1 MAKEL
6 LLAIDVGTQSTRA
19 LIFDL
24 QGNLLFKTKIPL
36 PVYNAPKP
44 GWAELD
50 PQRFWES
57 LCQACQQL
65 WATPGVEKDQI
76 AGVAITTQRNVLI
89 NLDRQGSPLRPAI
102 HWSDQRRTSGLP
114 NVGGVW
120 GLLFALSGM
129 MGTIRY
135 LQAEA
140 KTNWVRTYQPEIWNK
155 TAKIM
160 LLSGYLTYRMTGQY
174 RDSTACQVAHLP
186 FDYKKHAWAGKLDW
200 KWKAVPMEPEM
211 LVDLVP
217 PTALLGEVTP
227 RASEETG
234 IPAGLPLIAAAA
246 DKACE
251 VLGSGTLASNTCC
264 LSYGTAAT
272 INTIHQRYIEVI
284 PLIPPYPAAV
294 PGSYS
299 LEIQLFR
306 GYWMVS
312 WFLRE
317 FGHNEQR
324 LAKERGVAPEELFDD
339 LVNSVPAGSMGL
351 TLQPYWAPGLKSPGP
366 DAKGAMI
373 GFGGVHTRAHIYR
386 AMLEGL
392 AYALREG
399 AERTSKRSG
408 VPITEVRVAGG
419 GSQSDAAAQL
429 TADIFGMPV
438 SRPHVYEASGLGAAI
453 DLAVGLKLKAS
464 FESAVADMTRISRT
478 FEPNLE
484 NHKLYDDLYRRV
496 YLKMYDRLA
505 PLYKEI
511 QDITGYPA
519 KD

>member
-57 LCQACQQL
+57 LCQACQRL

-227 RASEETG
+227 QASEETG

-251 VLGSGTLASNTCC
+251 VLGSGTLAPNTCC

>member
-1 MAKEL
+1 
-6 LLAIDVGTQSTRA
+6 
-19 LIFDL
+19 
-24 QGNLLFKTKIPL
+24 
-36 PVYNAPKP
+36 
-44 GWAELD
+44 
-50 PQRFWES
+50 
-57 LCQACQQL
+57 
-65 WATPGVEKDQI
+65 VEKDQI

-120 GLLFALSGM
+120 GLIFALSGM

>member
-57 LCQACQQL
+57 LCQACQRL

>member
-57 LCQACQQL
+57 LCQACQRL

-120 GLLFALSGM
+120 GLIFALSGM

-200 KWKAVPMEPEM
+200 KWKAVPMEPGM

-217 PTALLGEVTP
+217 PTALLGEITP
-227 RASEETG
+227 QASEETG

>member
-1 MAKEL
+1 
-6 LLAIDVGTQSTRA
+6 
-19 LIFDL
+19 
-24 QGNLLFKTKIPL
+24 
-36 PVYNAPKP
+36 
-44 GWAELD
+44 
-50 PQRFWES
+50 
-57 LCQACQQL
+57 
-65 WATPGVEKDQI
+65 
-76 AGVAITTQRNVLI
+76 VLI

>member
-57 LCQACQQL
+57 LCQACQRL

-120 GLLFALSGM
+120 GLIFALSGM

-429 TADIFGMPV
+429 TADIF
-438 SRPHVYEASGLGAAI
+438 
-453 DLAVGLKLKAS
+453 
-464 FESAVADMTRISRT
+464 
-478 FEPNLE
+478 
-484 NHKLYDDLYRRV
+484 
-496 YLKMYDRLA
+496 
-505 PLYKEI
+505 
-511 QDITGYPA
+511 
-519 KD
+519 

>member
-1 MAKEL
+1 MAKEQ

-24 QGNLLFKTKIPL
+24 QGNLLFKAQIPL
-36 PVYNAPKP
+36 PAYDAPKP
-44 GWAELD
+44 GWAELE
-50 PQRFWES
+50 PAVFWVS

-65 WATPGVEKDQI
+65 WTMPGVDKGQI

-89 NLDRQGSPLRPAI
+89 NLDKSGNPLRPAI
-102 HWSDQRRTSGLP
+102 HWSDQRRTPGLP
-114 NVGGVW
+114 NVGGMW
-120 GLLFALSGM
+120 GVLFSLSGM
-129 MGTIRY
+129 TDTIRY
-135 LQAEA
+135 LQSEA
-140 KTNWVRTYQPEIWNK
+140 KTNWIRTNQPEIWGK
-155 TAKIM
+155 TAKIV
-160 LLSGYLTYRMTGQY
+160 LLSGYLTHRMTGKFV
-174 RDSTACQVAHLP
+174 DSVGCQVAHLP
-186 FDYKKHAWAGKLDW
+186 FDYKNHRWAGKLDW
-200 KWKAVPMEPEM
+200 KWKAVPVEPEM

-217 PTALLGEVTP
+217 PAGLLGEITSQ
-227 RASEETG
+227 ASEDTG
-234 IPAGLPLIAAAA
+234 IPVGLPVISAAA

-251 VLGSGTLASNTCC
+251 VLGAGTLASNICC

-272 INTIHQRYIEVI
+272 INTIHQRYVEVV

-324 LAKERGVAPEELFDD
+324 LAQERGVVPEALFDD
-339 LVNSVPAGSMGL
+339 LVKSVPAGSMGL
-351 TLQPYWAPGLKSPGP
+351 MLQPYWAPGLKSPGP
-366 DAKGAMI
+366 DAKGAVI
-373 GFGGVHTRAHIYR
+373 GFSGVHTRAHIYR
-386 AMLEGL
+386 AILEGL

-419 GSQSDAAAQL
+419 GSQSDAALHL
-429 TADIFGMPV
+429 TADIFGLPV

-453 DLAVGLKLKAS
+453 DLAVGLKLQPS
-464 FESAVADMTRISRT
+464 FENAVAEMTRISRT
-478 FEPNLE
+478 FEPNPE
-484 NHKLYDDLYRRV
+484 NHKLYDELYNRV
-496 YLKMYDRLA
+496 YLKMYNRLG

>member
-1 MAKEL
+1 MTKEHL
-6 LLAIDVGTQSTRA
+6 LSIDVGTQSTRA

-24 QGNLLFKTKIPL
+24 QGNLLFKSQVPL
-36 PVYNAPKP
+36 PEYSAPKP
-44 GWAELD
+44 GWAELE
-50 PQRFWES
+50 PSLFWES
-57 LCQACQQL
+57 LCNACQQL
-65 WATPGVEKDQI
+65 WAIPGVDKEKI

-89 NLDRQGSPLRPAI
+89 NLDKDGHPLRPSI
-102 HWSDQRRTSGLP
+102 HWSDQRRTDGLP
-114 NVGGVW
+114 NLGGVW
-120 GLLFALSGM
+120 GALFAVSGM
-129 MGTIRY
+129 TNTIRY
-135 LQAEA
+135 LQSEA
-140 KTNWVRTYQPEIWNK
+140 KTNWIRTHQPEIWAK
-155 TAKIM
+155 TAKIV
-160 LLSGYLTYRMTGQY
+160 LLSGYLTHCLTDKFV
-174 RDSTACQVAHLP
+174 DSTACQVAHLP
-186 FDYKKHAWAGKLDW
+186 FDYKKHQWAGKFDW
-200 KWKAVPMEPEM
+200 KWKAVPVEPEL
-211 LVDLVP
+211 LVELIP
-217 PTALLGEVTP
+217 PANLLGEITSQ
-227 RASEETG
+227 ASEETG

-251 VLGSGTLASNTCC
+251 VLGSGTLASNICC
-264 LSYGTAAT
+264 LSYGSAAT
-272 INTIHQRYIEVI
+272 INTIHQRYIEVV

-312 WFLRE
+312 WFLKE

-324 LAKERGVAPEELFDD
+324 LARERGIAPEFLFDD

-366 DAKGAMI
+366 EAKGAVI

-386 AMLEGL
+386 AVLEGL

-408 VPITEVRVAGG
+408 VPITEVRISGG

-453 DLAVGLKLKAS
+453 DLAVGLKLKPS
-464 FESAVADMTRISRT
+464 FETAVSEMTRISST
-478 FEPNLE
+478 FEPNQE
-484 NHKLYDDLYRRV
+484 NYKLYDELYRRV
-496 YLKMYDRLA
+496 YLKMYSRLE

-519 KD
+519 SD

>member
-57 LCQACQQL
+57 LCQACQRL

-272 INTIHQRYIEVI
+272 INTIPQRYIEVI

>member
-24 QGNLLFKTKIPL
+24 QGDLLFKTKIPL

-57 LCQACQQL
+57 LCQACQRL

-120 GLLFALSGM
+120 GLIFALSGM

>member
-1 MAKEL
+1 MW
-6 LLAIDVGTQSTRA
+6 AI
-19 LIFDL
+19 
-24 QGNLLFKTKIPL
+24 
-36 PVYNAPKP
+36 
-44 GWAELD
+44 
-50 PQRFWES
+50 
-57 LCQACQQL
+57 
-65 WATPGVEKDQI
+65 
-76 AGVAITTQRNVLI
+76 
-89 NLDRQGSPLRPAI
+89 
-102 HWSDQRRTSGLP
+102 
-114 NVGGVW
+114 
-120 GLLFALSGM
+120 SGM
-129 MGTIRY
+129 TDTIRY
-135 LQAEA
+135 LQSEA
-140 KTNWVRTYQPEIWNK
+140 KTNWIQTHQPEIWNQ
-155 TAKIM
+155 TAKIV
-160 LLSGYLTYRMTGQY
+160 LLSGYLTHLMTGKFV
-174 RDSTACQVAHLP
+174 DSTGCQVTHLP
-186 FDYKKHAWAGKLDW
+186 FDYKKHAWAGKFDW
-200 KWKAVPMEPEM
+200 KWKAVPVEPEM
-211 LVDLVP
+211 LIDLVP
-217 PTALLGEVTP
+217 PAGLLGEVTSQ
-227 RASEETG
+227 ASEATG
-234 IPAGLPLIAAAA
+234 IPAGLPLISAAA

-251 VLGSGTLASNTCC
+251 VLGTGTLASNICC

-272 INTIHQRYIEVI
+272 INTIHQKYIEVI

-324 LAKERGVAPEELFDD
+324 LAKERGIMPEELFDD

-351 TLQPYWAPGLKSPGP
+351 MLQPYWGPGLKSPGP

-386 AMLEGL
+386 AILEGL

-438 SRPHVYEASGLGAAI
+438 SRPRDYEASGLGAAM
-453 DLAVGLKLKAS
+453 DLAVGLKLQPS
-464 FESAVADMTRISRT
+464 FESAVAEMTRISRT
-478 FEPNLE
+478 FEPNAE
-484 NHKLYDDLYRRV
+484 NHKLYDELYNRV

>member
-57 LCQACQQL
+57 LCQACQRL

-246 DKACE
+246 E
-251 VLGSGTLASNTCC
+251 LGRPT
-264 LSYGTAAT
+264 
-272 INTIHQRYIEVI
+272 I
-284 PLIPPYPAAV
+284 PLFILDGESQGSWRPGAA
-294 PGSYS
+294 SRWWLHHS
-299 LEIQLFR
+299 LE
-306 GYWMVS
+306 
-312 WFLRE
+312 
-317 FGHNEQR
+317 
-324 LAKERGVAPEELFDD
+324 
-339 LVNSVPAGSMGL
+339 
-351 TLQPYWAPGLKSPGP
+351 
-366 DAKGAMI
+366 
-373 GFGGVHTRAHIYR
+373 
-386 AMLEGL
+386 
-392 AYALREG
+392 ALG
-399 AERTSKRSG
+399 RS
-408 VPITEVRVAGG
+408 
-419 GSQSDAAAQL
+419 L
-429 TADIFGMPV
+429 
-438 SRPHVYEASGLGAAI
+438 AAI
-453 DLAVGLKLKAS
+453 GL
-464 FESAVADMTRISRT
+464 
-478 FEPNLE
+478 
-484 NHKLYDDLYRRV
+484 
-496 YLKMYDRLA
+496 
-505 PLYKEI
+505 PLVLLSLI
-511 QDITGYPA
+511 HI
-519 KD
+519 

>member
-57 LCQACQQL
+57 LCQACQRL

-120 GLLFALSGM
+120 GLIFALSGM

-217 PTALLGEVTP
+217 PTALLGEITP
-227 RASEETG
+227 QASEETG

>member
-44 GWAELD
+44 GWAELE

-57 LCQACQQL
+57 LCQACQRL

>member
-57 LCQACQQL
+57 LCQACQRL

-200 KWKAVPMEPEM
+200 KWKAVPMEPGM

-217 PTALLGEVTP
+217 PTALLGEITP
-227 RASEETG
+227 QASEETG

>member
-1 MAKEL
+1 MTKEHL
-6 LLAIDVGTQSTRA
+6 LSIDVGTQSTRA

-24 QGNLLFKTKIPL
+24 QGNLLFKSQVPL
-36 PVYNAPKP
+36 PEYSAPKP
-44 GWAELD
+44 GWAELE
-50 PQRFWES
+50 PSLFWES
-57 LCQACQQL
+57 LCNACQQL
-65 WATPGVEKDQI
+65 WAIPGVDKEKI

-89 NLDRQGSPLRPAI
+89 NLDKDGHPLRPSI
-102 HWSDQRRTSGLP
+102 HWSDQRRTDGLP
-114 NVGGVW
+114 NLGGVW
-120 GLLFALSGM
+120 GALFAVSGM
-129 MGTIRY
+129 TNTIRY
-135 LQAEA
+135 LQSEA
-140 KTNWVRTYQPEIWNK
+140 KTNWIRTHQPEIWAK
-155 TAKIM
+155 TAKIV
-160 LLSGYLTYRMTGQY
+160 LLSGYLTHCLTDKFV
-174 RDSTACQVAHLP
+174 DSTACQVAHLP
-186 FDYKKHAWAGKLDW
+186 FDYKKHQWAGKFDW
-200 KWKAVPMEPEM
+200 KWKAVPVEPEL
-211 LVDLVP
+211 LVELIP
-217 PTALLGEVTP
+217 PANLLGEITSQ
-227 RASEETG
+227 ASEDTG

-251 VLGSGTLASNTCC
+251 VLGSGTLASNICC
-264 LSYGTAAT
+264 LSYGSAAT
-272 INTIHQRYIEVI
+272 INTIHQRYIEVV

-306 GYWMVS
+306 GYWIVS
-312 WFLRE
+312 WFLKE

-324 LAKERGVAPEELFDD
+324 LASERGIAPEFLFDD

-366 DAKGAMI
+366 EAKGAVI

-386 AMLEGL
+386 AILEGL

-408 VPITEVRVAGG
+408 VPITEVRLSGG
-419 GSQSDAAAQL
+419 GSQSDAATQL

-453 DLAVGLKLKAS
+453 DLAVGLKLKPS
-464 FESAVADMTRISRT
+464 FETAVSEMTRISST
-478 FEPNLE
+478 FEPDQE
-484 NHKLYDDLYRRV
+484 NHKLYEELYRRV
-496 YLKMYDRLA
+496 YLKMYSRLE

-519 KD
+519 SD

>member
-1 MAKEL
+1 MAKEQ

-24 QGNLLFKTKIPL
+24 KGNLLFKAQIPL
-36 PVYNAPKP
+36 PAYSAPKP
-44 GWAELD
+44 GWAELE
-50 PQRFWES
+50 PVLFWES

-65 WATPGVEKDQI
+65 WATPGVDKEQI

-89 NLDRQGSPLRPAI
+89 NLDKDGNPLRPAI
-102 HWSDQRRTSGLP
+102 HWLDQRRTAGLP
-114 NVGGVW
+114 NVGGIW
-120 GLLFALSGM
+120 GVLFTLSGM
-129 MGTIRY
+129 MDTIRY
-135 LQAEA
+135 LQSEA
-140 KTNWVRTYQPEIWNK
+140 KTNWIRTHQPEIWSQ
-155 TAKIM
+155 TAKIV
-160 LLSGYLTYRMTGQY
+160 LLSGFLTHRMTGKFV
-174 RDSTACQVAHLP
+174 DSTGCQVAHLP
-186 FDYKKHAWAGKLDW
+186 FDYKKHAWAGKFDW
-200 KWKAVPMEPEM
+200 KWKAVPVEPEM
-211 LVDLVP
+211 LIDLVP
-217 PTALLGEVTP
+217 PAGLLGEVTSQ
-227 RASEETG
+227 ASEETG
-234 IPAGLPLIAAAA
+234 IPAGLPLISAAA

-251 VLGSGTLASNTCC
+251 VLGTGTLASNICC
-264 LSYGTAAT
+264 LSYGTSAT

-324 LAKERGVAPEELFDD
+324 LAKDRGVVPEELFDD

-366 DAKGAMI
+366 DAKGAII
-373 GFGGVHTRAHIYR
+373 GFGGVHTRAHTYR
-386 AMLEGL
+386 AILEGL

-419 GSQSDAAAQL
+419 GSQSDTTAQL

-438 SRPHVYEASGLGAAI
+438 SRPHAYEASGLGAAM
-453 DLAVGLKLKAS
+453 DLAVGLKLQPS
-464 FESAVADMTRISRT
+464 FESAIADMTRISRT

-484 NHKLYDDLYRRV
+484 NHKLYDDLYKRV

>member
-24 QGNLLFKTKIPL
+24 QGDLLFKTKIPL

-57 LCQACQQL
+57 LCQACQRL

-200 KWKAVPMEPEM
+200 KWKAVPMEPGM

-217 PTALLGEVTP
+217 PTALLGEITP
-227 RASEETG
+227 QASEETG